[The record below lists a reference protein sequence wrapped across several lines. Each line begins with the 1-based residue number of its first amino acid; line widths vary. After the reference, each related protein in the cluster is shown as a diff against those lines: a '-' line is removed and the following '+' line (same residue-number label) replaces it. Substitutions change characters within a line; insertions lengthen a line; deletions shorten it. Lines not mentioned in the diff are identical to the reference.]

1 MNKDLDIDAKEDWE
15 YRKTELAEKS
25 SSEASEMLSDDLYW
39 QYSLRHINQPDEVKL
54 TFWEAFKGDDLF
66 LSRSRAIK
74 GVVGHNRRE
83 ASDIIKQILD
93 CEKYPECDF
102 SRSLLAAHI
111 IHLADERKH
120 EVFSHLGEIVK
131 EGALQSFTGVSG
143 DVWRCFCDFYI
154 ENWKLPT
161 KGELRKLTDLDYSE
175 FSKTLKQLGL
185 QGLPK

>member
-1 MNKDLDIDAKEDWE
+1 MNNDLDINSNEDWE

-83 ASDIIKQILD
+83 ASNIIKQILD
-93 CEKYPECDF
+93 CEKYPESDF

>member
-1 MNKDLDIDAKEDWE
+1 MNKDHEIELKKDWE

-25 SSEASEMLSDDLYW
+25 SLEASETISEDLYW
-39 QYSLRHINQPDEVKL
+39 QCSLPHIDQPDEVKI

-93 CEKYPECDF
+93 CNKSPKDNF
-102 SRSLLAAHI
+102 GRSILAAHI
-111 IHLADERKH
+111 IHLANEKKH
-120 EVFSHLGEIVK
+120 EVFTHLGEIVK
-131 EGALQSFTGVSG
+131 EGALQSFTGASG

-154 ENWKLPT
+154 GNWKLPT
-161 KGELRKLTDLDYSE
+161 KGELRKLTGLDYSD